1 MSDTNDSLLVNLV
14 IAIVFIVTLPLGIL
28 AELLKLQK

>member
-1 MSDTNDSLLVNLV
+1 MGTKNNDLIVLILA
-14 IAIVFIVTLPLGIL
+14 AIIFVVTLPLGIL